1 MALETP
7 VLDGLAGSA
16 AGSKTS
22 SLISMA
28 FLVVSVGF
36 AVAGQV
42 ILKAAMDHL
51 GRIGSAEVAAFNEYV
66 GRAAREPGLWL
77 GMFLFGVSGMFWLV
91 VLSRVP
97 LSLAYP
103 FVGLS
108 YVAVV
113 LLSRFV
119 LGEEVPALRW
129 VGVLVVAAGLV
140 IIGLSARSV
149 RG

>member
-7 VLDGLAGSA
+7 ILAGSA

-42 ILKAAMDHL
+42 ILKAAMDRL
-51 GRIGSAEVAAFNEYV
+51 GRIGSAEVAAFSEYA
-66 GRAAREPGLWL
+66 GRAAREPRLWL